1 MELDNAFEDLILLDI
16 RINKL
21 EERSNMIDIRSEKVE
36 RGKYEL
42 QYHINSIDETVFADE
57 KIEKYNTLTRQSFDL
72 VQERKVLAEGWKK
85 LKNERN
91 EINEFSERMLKYYKN
106 LSDGAET
113 SKLMNEQIEQ
123 KLSQFE
129 QVLTKQEG
137 ILSKRENILI
147 KEEQIVSQSRQLLGL
162 KI

>member
-1 MELDNAFEDLILLDI
+1 MELYNPFEDLILLDN
-16 RINKL
+16 RIYKL
-21 EERSNMIDIRSEKVE
+21 AERSNIINNRSEKVE

-42 QYHINSIDETVFADE
+42 QSHINSIDESVFSDE
-57 KIEKYNTLTRQSFDL
+57 EIEKYNTLTRQSFDL
-72 VQERKVLAEGWKK
+72 VQKRKELAEGWKK

-91 EINEFSERMLKYYKN
+91 EINEFSERMLKYYKD

-113 SKLMNEQIEQ
+113 SKIMNEQIEQ
-123 KLSQFE
+123 KLSQFQ
-129 QVLTKQEG
+129 QVLTKQEE
-137 ILSKRENILI
+137 ILSNRENILE